1 MEKKT
6 ARLTVLMD
14 PSRKDAFE
22 ALCRS
27 QDLTP
32 SQVIRQLIRDFIAQH
47 APVAR
52 VARAARTARP
62 VVAARKARR

>member
-32 SQVIRQLIRDFIAQH
+32 SQVTRQLIRDYIAQH

-52 VARAARTARP
+52 PARLARP
-62 VVAARKARR
+62 VALARKARR

>member
-14 PSRKDAFE
+14 PSRKTAFE
-22 ALCRS
+22 SLCRA

-32 SQVIRQLIRDFIAQH
+32 SQVVRQLIRDFSSEH
-47 APVAR
+47 KPSR
-52 VARAARTARP
+52 RTAT
-62 VVAARKARR
+62 KTARR

>member
-32 SQVIRQLIRDFIAQH
+32 SQVMRQLIREFIARH

-52 VARAARTARP
+52 TARTARP
-62 VVAARKARR
+62 VAGARKARR